1 MTPAKSRVKAGKG
14 PWTSPQTAPMR
25 SLIPLAVCTLFATAL
40 FLAFPELR
48 ADDSPTPANACASSP
63 PSGAGQ

>member
-1 MTPAKSRVKAGKG
+1 MTPAKSRFKAGKG
-14 PWTSPQTAPMR
+14 AWPAAQTAPMR

-40 FLAFPELR
+40 FLAFPALR
-48 ADDSPTPANACASSP
+48 ADDSPTTANACASSP